1 VIEGRRFDLAEIRA
15 IKDTVDGAT
24 VNDVVLAVCGGALR
38 RYLLAKHELPG
49 VPMIAMAPISVRS
62 SDEKGAMGNRISA
75 MTISLGTHIEDPI
88 GRLSAIHEAAVASK
102 GMSNAVGAKLLT
114 DYSQFIPSTTAAMAA
129 RLYVQLGL
137 SERVNIPFNCVVT
150 NVPGPQFPLYSAG
163 AKLLAQYGLGPI
175 FDGMGLIFPVFSY
188 NGKLFLSVTSCREMM
203 PDPEF
208 FSECMQAAFDELKAA
223 ALVIPEAADAS
234 LAGGTP

>member
-1 VIEGRRFDLAEIRA
+1 
-15 IKDTVDGAT
+15 
-24 VNDVVLAVCGGALR
+24 
-38 RYLLAKHELPG
+38 
-49 VPMIAMAPISVRS
+49 
-62 SDEKGAMGNRISA
+62 
-75 MTISLGTHIEDPI
+75 
-88 GRLSAIHEAAVASK
+88 
-102 GMSNAVGAKLLT
+102 MSNAVGAKLLT